1 MKKLVCEEN
10 KCTGCLA
17 CMDKCSKNAITI
29 KDDIST
35 FNAVIDTNKC
45 VDCGACHTVCPNNN
59 PAQLKKQISYFQGWS
74 ENETERK
81 SSSSGGFAAAISK
94 RFIQLGGVVCSC
106 TFKNGEFVFKI
117 AEKESETECFKG
129 SKYVKSNPNGI
140 YKKVEAYLKNGTKV
154 LFIGLPCQV
163 AGVKN
168 FINKSLSDKLYTIDL
183 ICHGTPSVKLLNQYL
198 KQYHLNLEDISKI
211 DFRNNNTFN
220 LQINN
225 KPLINSR
232 TQDLYTYTFLT
243 SLIYTEN
250 CYSCKYATVERV
262 GDITIGDSWGSNLDK
277 AEVEKGVSLIL
288 CQTEKGKE
296 LLNKLPF
303 NYQNVDIETAINQN
317 KQLQHPSKMP
327 KQREQF
333 LLNISK
339 GNSFDFALAKVFPK
353 HCFKH
358 IIKKIVFKA
367 Q

>member
-1 MKKLVCEEN
+1 MQKYVCDEN
-10 KCTGCLA
+10 RCTGCRA

-35 FNAVIDTNKC
+35 FNAVIDTDKC
-45 VDCGACHTVCPNNN
+45 VDCGICHSVCPNNN
-59 PAQLKKQISYFQGWS
+59 PVELKRQISYCQGWS

-94 RFIQLGGVVCSC
+94 LFIQLSGVVCSC
-106 TFKNGEFVFKI
+106 TFENGEFIFKI

-211 DFRNNNTFN
+211 DFRNNNTYN